1 MLEVFDVLAKE
12 IQDKMRRK
20 TKPGNGSFMK
30 PQVGQAIQIFDDDV
44 VFIFHDIDA
53 HVVCILISQFS

>member
-30 PQVGQAIQIFDDDV
+30 PQVGQAI
-44 VFIFHDIDA
+44 
-53 HVVCILISQFS
+53 

>member
-12 IQDKMRRK
+12 IQDKKRRK

-30 PQVGQAIQIFDDDV
+30 PHVGQMMQIFV
-44 VFIFHDIDA
+44 I
-53 HVVCILISQFS
+53 